1 LNPYFIHSLP
11 SLPLWSLIILSIVAA
26 FLITYYAI
34 PSIVTVSL
42 AKGLYAKPNGR
53 TSHVDSIP
61 NLGGIAIFS
70 GFILSTVII
79 GGPYFNFELVYI
91 IAGLIIIFMVGV
103 KDDILILDPRKKL
116 IAQILAATLIAVLA
130 DIRIDNFHGLFNLFE
145 IPYLPSIL
153 ITLFVFIVIINGFN
167 LIDGI
172 DGLAS
177 GIGILTSSVFGFWF
191 LSIGNKAYSVMSFA
205 FAGSLAAFFWYNIF
219 SIKNKIFLG
228 DTGSLIIGLVMSV
241 LAIRF
246 LQFDLMVRDTLF
258 IQSAPAVAFGV
269 LVIPLFDTLRVFVL
283 RMSQGKSPF
292 VGDRQH
298 LHHRLLQLGM
308 THLQATLTLASVNVA
323 FVIVC
328 YLLQD
333 IGIIWLMVVIL
344 ATASAL
350 SRFLVLYIRY
360 RKRRIIEMDYQAV
373 EKFKALYKKNK
384 NPIPEEKEVP
394 AFTKNVI

>member
-1 LNPYFIHSLP
+1 M
-11 SLPLWSLIILSIVAA
+11 LSFVTA

-34 PSIVTVSL
+34 PSIVTVSM

-53 TSHVDSIP
+53 TSHLHSIP
-61 NLGGIAIFS
+61 NLGGVAIFS
-70 GFILSTVII
+70 GYIVSTLII
-79 GGPYFNFELVYI
+79 GGPYFNFELGYI

-116 IAQILAATLIAVLA
+116 MAQALAATLIAVLA
-130 DIRIDNFHGLFNLFE
+130 DIRINNFHGLFGLME

-153 ITLFVFIVIINGFN
+153 VTLFVFIVIINGFN

-177 GIGILTSSVFGFWF
+177 GIGILTSSVFGLWF
-191 LSIGNKAYSVMSFA
+191 LSIGNKAYSIMSFA
-205 FAGSLAAFFWYNIF
+205 FTGSLIAFFYYNVF
-219 SIKNKIFLG
+219 NSKNKIFLG

-246 LQFDLMVRDTLF
+246 LQFDLLVRDTLF
-258 IQSAPAVAFGV
+258 IQSAPAVAVGV

-308 THLQATLTLASVNVA
+308 THLQATLTLAAVNVA
-323 FVIVC
+323 FVIMC

-333 IGIIWLMVVIL
+333 IGIIWLMLVIL

-350 SRFLVLYIRY
+350 SRFLILLIRY
-360 RKRRIIEMDYQAV
+360 RTKRIIEMDYKAV
-373 EKFKALYKKNK
+373 EKYKALYKKNK
-384 NPIPEEKEVP
+384 KRIQEEKEMPSV
-394 AFTKNVI
+394 TKNMI